1 MHKLWLPTVTGIP
14 ITLYTK
20 CLLLQLLKLLQL
32 LHDHFLPPSLSPS
45 LSLSLSLSISL
56 SLSLSLSPL
65 SLLSLSSLLL
75 FRQLSTFYTVLGLL
89 WLVISS
95 TKIYYVLRLQC
106 FKLIKRKKSAAPFD
120 TLKFNVKNKFSEPK
134 LLKQ

>member
-45 LSLSLSLSISL
+45 LSL